1 MAAAGQGRA
10 AQGIIQCKDG
20 NLEVGDW
27 VLTKYFCRELLV
39 YGKKWLGTH
48 TKAQVL
54 NELNAL
60 AKK

>member
-1 MAAAGQGRA
+1 MV
-10 AQGIIQCKDG
+10 IIQCKDG

-27 VLTKYFCRELLV
+27 VLTKFFCRDLLV
-39 YGKKWLGTH
+39 NGKKWLSNH
-48 TKAQVL
+48 TKAQVW